1 MAAGSE
7 SIVMIRPSNELRDIY
22 VCVKPVDFRLQIN
35 GLSLVVQEELQLD
48 VFSEQLFCFTN
59 RRRNR
64 VKILVWERSGFV
76 MWQKKLE
83 RQRFHWPREDATTVC
98 LSGQE
103 LNWLLDGFD
112 LTKWHPHE
120 RLHYEYVA

>member
-1 MAAGSE
+1 
-7 SIVMIRPSNELRDIY
+7 MIRPPNELRDIY
-22 VCVKPVDFRLQIN
+22 VCVQPVDFRLQIN
-35 GLSLVVQEELQLD
+35 GLSLLVQEQLQLD

-76 MWQKKLE
+76 MWQKRLE
-83 RQRFHWPREDATTVC
+83 RERFHWPREDARTVR

-112 LTKWHPHE
+112 LAKWRPHE
-120 RLHYEYVA
+120 RLHYKYVA

>member
-1 MAAGSE
+1 
-7 SIVMIRPSNELRDIY
+7 MIRPGNELRDIY
-22 VCVKPVDFRLQIN
+22 VCVKPVDFRLQTN
-35 GLSLVVQEELQLD
+35 GLSMLVQEQLQLD
-48 VFSEQLFCFTN
+48 VFSEQPFCFTN
-59 RRRNR
+59 RRRDR

-76 MWQKKLE
+76 MWLKRLE

-103 LNWLLDGFD
+103 LNWLLDGYD
-112 LTKWHPHE
+112 LSKWRPHE